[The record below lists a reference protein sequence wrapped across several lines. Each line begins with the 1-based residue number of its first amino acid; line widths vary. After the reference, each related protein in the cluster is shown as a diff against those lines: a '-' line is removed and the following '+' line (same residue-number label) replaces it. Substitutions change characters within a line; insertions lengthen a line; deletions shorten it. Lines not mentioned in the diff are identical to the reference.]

1 MTFTVHRIRSAQTAL
16 DVWPGRPKTR
26 ISRALEK
33 TPTLLSPL
41 DIENGIRW
49 GRYSLWEISDEAGK
63 DVCSFVT
70 EIVSGE
76 RGSAV
81 NVLVLGGEG
90 MPQWIGELTDALT
103 EYMHAQGC
111 SMVIET
117 GRGGWG
123 KVLRRHGW
131 VDGPV
136 TMMMKVA

>member
-1 MTFTVHRIRSAQTAL
+1 MAFTINRIRSAQLAL
-16 DVWPGRPKTR
+16 DVWPIRAKAR
-26 ISRALEK
+26 IAKALEK

-41 DIENGIRW
+41 DIETGIRW
-49 GRYSLWEISDEAGK
+49 GRYSLWEISDEAGD
-63 DVCSFVT
+63 DVASFVT
-70 EIVSGE
+70 EIVSGG

-90 MPQWIGELTDALT
+90 MPRWIGELIDALM
-103 EYMHAQGC
+103 EYMTTQGC

-117 GRGGWG
+117 GRGGWS

-131 VDGPV
+131 VDGPT